1 MRFLIASLLYIS
13 VVLAVEDEAC
23 TDWRQMV
30 EGLNTYSRSSSSSS
44 GMELHCTYH
53 PEKCEQADCVGKMNV
68 PLVGALEFCWRL
80 VLNHCDNPLS
90 MDISI
95 ATNKYNIHFDQRVLH
110 DQRYELP
117 VGNLS
122 NYLPKLPGTS
132 QKEFLSITLE
142 KVNATAVRIGA
153 KLSTELCYS
162 TFGCTVT
169 ANIPVLSKTVVRVS
183 KCTKVTQT
191 PTPTSNCFNRNGSSS
206 GGKSNTT
213 IDGGGIKWSD
223 LFTTTKMPPHSTVKS
238 PTYGKNCSIS
248 LLVDQCG
255 ETEICKLGS
264 CECFTPLYPMC
275 MYTGL
280 CETEEQCE
288 KHIIPDFIKKSS
300 QVAPQDNGSS
310 SGPTNKTALIVG
322 STLGGIVLIAIIAGI
337 ILVLMKRGGSR
348 YRAHQLLLTEDDTD
362 NII

>member
-1 MRFLIASLLYIS
+1 MRFLIASLLYLS
-13 VVLAVEDEAC
+13 VVSAVEDEAC

-162 TFGCTVT
+162 SFGCTVT

-191 PTPTSNCFNRNGSSS
+191 PTPTSNCFSRNGSSS

-280 CETEEQCE
+280 CETEEQCD

>member
-1 MRFLIASLLYIS
+1 MRFLIASLLYLS
-13 VVLAVEDEAC
+13 VVSAVEDEAC

-191 PTPTSNCFNRNGSSS
+191 RTPTSNCFNRNGSSS

>member
-162 TFGCTVT
+162 SFGCTVT

>member
-1 MRFLIASLLYIS
+1 MRFLIASLLYLS
-13 VVLAVEDEAC
+13 VVSAVEDEAC

-322 STLGGIVLIAIIAGI
+322 STLGGIVLIAIIVGI

>member
-1 MRFLIASLLYIS
+1 MSLYF
-13 VVLAVEDEAC
+13 VVVSAVEDEAC

-117 VGNLS
+117 VGNL
-122 NYLPKLPGTS
+122 NLPKLPGTS

-248 LLVDQCG
+248 LLVEQCG
-255 ETEICKLGS
+255 QNEICKLGS

-310 SGPTNKTALIVG
+310 SETALIVG

-337 ILVLMKRGGSR
+337 ILVLMKRDSNSCVLRVPSGLR
-348 YRAHQLLLTEDDTD
+348 LRLTV
-362 NII
+362 N

>member
-1 MRFLIASLLYIS
+1 
-13 VVLAVEDEAC
+13 
-23 TDWRQMV
+23 
-30 EGLNTYSRSSSSSS
+30 
-44 GMELHCTYH
+44 
-53 PEKCEQADCVGKMNV
+53 
-68 PLVGALEFCWRL
+68 
-80 VLNHCDNPLS
+80 
-90 MDISI
+90 
-95 ATNKYNIHFDQRVLH
+95 
-110 DQRYELP
+110 
-117 VGNLS
+117 
-122 NYLPKLPGTS
+122 
-132 QKEFLSITLE
+132 
-142 KVNATAVRIGA
+142 
-153 KLSTELCYS
+153 
-162 TFGCTVT
+162 
-169 ANIPVLSKTVVRVS
+169 
-183 KCTKVTQT
+183 
-191 PTPTSNCFNRNGSSS
+191 
-206 GGKSNTT
+206 
-213 IDGGGIKWSD
+213 
-223 LFTTTKMPPHSTVKS
+223 MPPHSTVKS

-288 KHIIPDFIKKSS
+288 KHIIPDFMKKSS

>member
-1 MRFLIASLLYIS
+1 MRFLIASLLYLS
-13 VVLAVEDEAC
+13 VVSAVEDEAC

-153 KLSTELCYS
+153 KLSTELCYG

-169 ANIPVLSKTVVRVS
+169 ANIPVLSKTVVSVS

-191 PTPTSNCFNRNGSSS
+191 PTPTSNCFSRNGSSS

-223 LFTTTKMPPHSTVKS
+223 LFTTTKMTPHSTVKS

-288 KHIIPDFIKKSS
+288 KHVIPDFIKKSS
-300 QVAPQDNGSS
+300 QVAPQDKGSS

>member
-1 MRFLIASLLYIS
+1 MRFLIASLLYLS
-13 VVLAVEDEAC
+13 VVSAVEDEAC

-30 EGLNTYSRSSSSSS
+30 EGLNAYSRSSSSSS

-162 TFGCTVT
+162 SFGCTVT

-191 PTPTSNCFNRNGSSS
+191 PTPTSNCFSRNGSSS

-280 CETEEQCE
+280 CETEEQCD